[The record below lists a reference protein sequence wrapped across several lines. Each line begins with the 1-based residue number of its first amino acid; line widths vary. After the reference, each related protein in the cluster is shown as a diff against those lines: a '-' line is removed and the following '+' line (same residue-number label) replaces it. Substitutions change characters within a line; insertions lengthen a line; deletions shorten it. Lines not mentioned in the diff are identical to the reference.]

1 MKKKKVILITAAIV
15 AVLTVISIIAIS
27 ILTDDSRLSVTEKE
41 WISNNKNNVISLNV
55 INDLNVFGKDGKGVF
70 FDFIESLSEKY
81 NIQIN
86 PVTFNHNEQPAGLA
100 LVYSTADNVNSFYED
115 EFVLVGKK
123 DEIFDSIDKIKNLK
137 IGVTKEYSDYISKYL
152 NSNNKNEL
160 KEYDDNGELLK
171 DFKEKE
177 ELEYILVPKLMYL
190 DTILAEDYHILYHI
204 SDAKIHIGVINDK
217 SEFSSIIT
225 KYFKNWKEKEF
236 EQSLNKNELD
246 VFTNSLKIASKD
258 IEKIR
263 ANNYKYG
270 FVVNEP
276 YELIG
281 SGNFGG
287 INASYLRKFSD
298 LLDIKIDFVKYK
310 DVDKLNKAINNGKV
324 DLYFDYYLTTD
335 AKQNILSN
343 IIANYDVIV
352 RQDNSMVVTSLS
364 SLNKKTVYV
373 EENTKIYNYLK
384 RTTSINLKTYKND
397 KELKKIAKKDNVIIV
412 DSNKYEGYKDTVL
425 KEHIVRYTF
434 NTNESYRFKSNV
446 DNEFNTLL
454 KKYFEIVDNN
464 EMRYKGLNNYYVT
477 KRSGTLLGTLAKY
490 ILVLLAILAIV
501 ALIAYKKGKKIKLAK
516 RIKKEDKMR
525 FIDQLT
531 SLKNRNYLTENLE
544 SWNNNT
550 IYPQAVIAIDLN
562 RVQEI
567 NDTLGYE
574 KGDNQIQAAANILIK
589 TQLDNTDIIRTDGNE
604 FLIYLVG
611 YETKQITSYIH
622 KLTKEFKKLPF
633 DYGACI
639 GYSMIL
645 DDVKSIEDATN
656 EAVEQIKEQK
666 EEIKD
671 E

>member
-1 MKKKKVILITAAIV
+1 MKKKKIVLISTIVVVVLAI
-15 AVLTVISIIAIS
+15 ISIVIIRL
-27 ILTDDSRLSVTEKE
+27 LTDSSRLSVTEKE

-70 FDFIESLSEKY
+70 FDFIDSLSEKY

-86 PVTFNHNEQPAGLA
+86 SVTFNHDEQPNGLA
-100 LVYSTADNVNSFYED
+100 LVYSINDNVDSFYED

-123 DEIFDSIDKIKNLK
+123 AELFENIDKIKNYK
-137 IGVTKEYSDYISKYL
+137 IGINKEYTSYISKYI
-152 NSNNKNEL
+152 SSDNKNEFI
-160 KEYDDNGELLK
+160 EYENREDLLK
-171 DFKEKE
+171 DFKEKTE
-177 ELEYILVPKLMYL
+177 FDYMLVPKLMYV
-190 DTILAEDYHILYHI
+190 DTILQEDYHIVYHI
-204 SDAKIHIGVINDK
+204 SDAKIHIGVTKDK
-217 SEFSSIIT
+217 SEFASIIS
-225 KYFKNWKEKEF
+225 KYFSSWKNKEF
-236 EQSLNKNELD
+236 EESLNKNELE
-246 VFTNSLKIASKD
+246 VFVNNLKIASKD
-258 IEKIR
+258 IENIR

-287 INASYLRKFSD
+287 ISAVYLKKYSD

-310 DVDKLNKAINNGKV
+310 NVDKLNNAINSGKV
-324 DLYFDYYLTTD
+324 DLFFDYYLTSG
-335 AKQNILSN
+335 AKESLSSN
-343 IIANYDVIV
+343 IITNCDIIAKQTNSIVI
-352 RQDNSMVVTSLS
+352 TSLG
-364 SLNKKTVYV
+364 SLNKKEVYV
-373 EENTKIYNYLK
+373 EENTKIYDYLK
-384 RTTSINLKTYKND
+384 RTTSIKLKTYKND
-397 KELKKIAKKDNVIIV
+397 KELKKLVKDDVIIIL
-412 DSNKYEGYKDTVL
+412 DANKYEGYKDTIL
-425 KEHIVRYTF
+425 KDYLVRNTF
-434 NTNESYRFKSNV
+434 NTGDSYNYKSNISGT
-446 DNEFNTLL
+446 FNVLL
-454 KKYFEIVDNN
+454 KKYYEFVDNN

-490 ILVLLAILAIV
+490 ILILLAIM
-501 ALIAYKKGKKIKLAK
+501 ALIGIIVYKKGKKIKLAK
-516 RIKKEDKMR
+516 KIKKEDKMK

-574 KGDNQIQAAANILIK
+574 KGDSQIQAAANILIK

-622 KLTKEFKKLPF
+622 KLTREFKKLPF